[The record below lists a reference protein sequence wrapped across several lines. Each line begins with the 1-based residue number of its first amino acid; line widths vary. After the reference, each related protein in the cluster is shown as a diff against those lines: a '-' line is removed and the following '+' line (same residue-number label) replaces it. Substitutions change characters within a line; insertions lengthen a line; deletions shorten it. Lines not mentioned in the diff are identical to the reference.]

1 MLPGNLWGQDVTAA
15 EKQCDYLV
23 IGSGAAGLAS
33 ALCAARS
40 GLAVIVA
47 EKSDLLGGTSA
58 MSGAGIWVP
67 ANHLARAAGLQDS
80 PAEALE
86 YLHAALPPAWAALEA
101 PLWAAY
107 TEAAPR
113 CLRFLA
119 DQTPLQ
125 FELIPEP
132 DPFAERPG
140 GKQMGRMLSVRPLSR
155 WRLGRLAR
163 RLRPSTLVHLFSY
176 REMVTRDPY
185 HHPIRAGLG
194 LLPRLVWRWLT
205 NSGGQGSALMTGLI
219 RGCLDA
225 GVTFLPGTAA
235 QALLQ
240 DDSGAVTGAQMLQGG
255 APLVIHAARGVLIA
269 SGGFE
274 WDDALRRRHFPGPV
288 DALGSPATNTGDGQ
302 RMAAAAGAALDRM
315 DQANIYPCL
324 PTVYEGRPTGLPFTF
339 QAEAHS
345 ILVNRH
351 GQRFAN
357 ETDFNIGEAMDAR
370 DPETGAPLHLPVWL
384 IGDRRFLRQS
394 IPFHWFARYR
404 PGWVIRADTLAE
416 LATRTGLPGA
426 ALEQTVARYNGFC
439 AEGADRDFRRGQS
452 AWDSYK
458 SHGASQPLTPI
469 TKGPFVA
476 LSVNRAILGTKGGA
490 RTNDRGQV
498 LRPDGS
504 IIAGLYAAGLAMAN
518 PIGTRAVGPGTTL
531 GPNMTWGFI
540 CAETLL
546 RQNRAP
552 NQNGE
557 ADAPAPDHPR
567 PEL

>member
-1 MLPGNLWGQDVTAA
+1 MR
-15 EKQCDYLV
+15 CDYLV

-33 ALCAARS
+33 ALRAAVAGQR
-40 GLAVIVA
+40 VIVT

-67 ANHLARAAGLQDS
+67 ANHLAAEAGLQDS
-80 PAEALE
+80 PAETLE
-86 YLHAALPPAWAALEA
+86 YLHATAPPGWAEVEA

-107 TEAAPR
+107 AEAAPR
-113 CLRFLA
+113 CLTFL
-119 DQTPLQ
+119 DDHTPLQ
-125 FELIPEP
+125 FEPIPEP

-140 GKQMGRMLSVRPLSR
+140 GKAQGRMLSVRPLSR
-155 WRLGRLAR
+155 WRLGRLAG
-163 RLRPSTLVHLFSY
+163 RLRRSTLVHLFSY
-176 REMVTRDPY
+176 REMVTLDPY
-185 HHPIRAGLG
+185 HHPIRAGLQV
-194 LLPRLVWRWLT
+194 LPRLIWRWLT
-205 NSGGQGSALMTGLI
+205 NSGGQGTALMTGLL

-225 GVTFLPGTAA
+225 GVILLPGTAA
-235 QALLQ
+235 QSLQ
-240 DDSGAVTGAQMLQGG
+240 QDADGTITGATLGHKGQ
-255 APLVIHAARGVLIA
+255 PLTIHAARGVLIA

-274 WDDALRRRHFPGPV
+274 WDDALRQQHFPGPV

-370 DPETGAPLHLPVWL
+370 DPATGAPLHLPVWL

-394 IPFHWFARYR
+394 VPFHWFARYR
-404 PGWVIRADTLAE
+404 PGWVLRADTLAD
-416 LATRTGLPGA
+416 LATRTGLPPK
-426 ALEQTVARYNGFC
+426 ALEQTVARFNSFC
-439 AEGADRDFRRGQS
+439 ESGTDADFRRGQS
-452 AWDSYK
+452 AWDDYK
-458 SHGASQPLTPI
+458 THGAPIRLTPI
-469 TKGPFVA
+469 EQGPFVA

-490 RTNDRGQV
+490 RTNAGGQV

-504 IIAGLYAAGLAMAN
+504 IIPGLFAAGLAMAN
-518 PIGTRAVGPGTTL
+518 PIGTRAIGPGTTL

-546 RQNRAP
+546 RQNRTDAP
-552 NQNGE
+552 NPKG
-557 ADAPAPDHPR
+557 
-567 PEL
+567 